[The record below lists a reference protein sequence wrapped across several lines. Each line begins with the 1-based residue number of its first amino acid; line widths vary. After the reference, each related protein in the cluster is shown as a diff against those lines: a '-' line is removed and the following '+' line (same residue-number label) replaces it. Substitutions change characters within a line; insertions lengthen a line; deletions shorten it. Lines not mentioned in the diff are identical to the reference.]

1 MKPSDHSRQLFLDM
15 QEHPEKYSGQQIEA
29 MMDELDE
36 VPDAEAAWQEFISE
50 RLTPREL
57 STLKPPIIPRWGMKA
72 ILNSQFSILKVAASF
87 IGILLLSGLTLAA
100 VHLWR
105 PSSVPSREGVESSVR
120 CEDVST
126 QPLPSLTRGTGG
138 ETITFDNVPLDTM
151 LMEMASYYHV
161 AVGFQ
166 REEARQL
173 RFHFVWKRSESLDR
187 VLERLNHFEA
197 IHIKRDGKRII
208 VE

>member
-36 VPDAEAAWQEFISE
+36 VPDAEAAWQKFISE
-50 RLTPREL
+50 RLTPQEL
-57 STLKPPIIPRWGMKA
+57 STLTFHLSP
-72 ILNSQFSILKVAASF
+72 FKVAASF

-126 QPLPSLTRGTGG
+126 QPLPSLTRGTEG
-138 ETITFDNVPLDTM
+138 EAITFDNVPLDTM
-151 LMEMASYYHV
+151 LLEIASYYHV
-161 AVGFQ
+161 VVGFQ
-166 REEARQL
+166 RDEARQL